1 MKLFFVSIILPLTLN
16 VIHGQKLMDRT
27 RSTVGYIENGRVMDR
42 SRSTIGYFDADRIMN
57 SSRTTIGYFSS
68 GRVMN
73 SSRSTIGY
81 LENGRVMNSARSTI
95 GYWETGRVLNS
106 NRSTLGYFEGVSNEQ
121 AVLFFF
127 FFFYPSNIIKVPT
140 LTTSTIKVLGS
151 TTAESG
157 GIISADGGS
166 SVTARGIVWSTY
178 PTPLVTL
185 STKTMDGS
193 GIGSFN
199 STLTSLTP
207 NTTYYARAYATNSA
221 GTGYGNEISF
231 IAGDLGNQRLLDV
244 SRSILGYIE
253 NGRVLDRNRSTL
265 GFLEDDKILNVSRTI
280 IGYFENGK
288 VLNSSRSII
297 GYLEGGK
304 VLNESRTI
312 IGYWENGSIL
322 KNSRSVLGY
331 YEGGKGENAALF
343 FFFFFYGSSTIQIPV
358 LTTTGITSLST
369 TTAISGGTV
378 LSDGGSTVTSRG
390 LVWSTLPGPVISL
403 PTKTSSGSGTGNF
416 TSYITA
422 LSPGTTYYAV
432 AYATNSAGTAYGNEI
447 SFKTLASPN
456 LSVTPAALTFNSSGA
471 NLSLS
476 IKSNISWSITEDISF
491 LSVSPNSGSGDTMVT
506 IRCLSNPSTASRRG
520 SIIINGYGL
529 PVQTISVNQDGNQP
543 IIQSAT
549 LTIDVSKPGKEPK
562 DLMGVNIG
570 PGSSIKGY
578 QEAGIREIRTHDY
591 YGPFDY
597 WQYTVNA
604 LDTTNKRFKTTFDPT
619 KESSYQWKETDAKMD
634 TIVRNG
640 FKPFFRLGISYPHH
654 SGVPTYPPL
663 DASGQ
668 GFQTFGEIC
677 RRTVLHY
684 SKGWNNGFNYPISY
698 WEIWNEPD
706 FKEKFWSGPQGTPIN
721 YFQLYK
727 SVSTAI
733 KELDGQLKVGGP
745 GLAYSSL
752 FFKNQTYV
760 SGFMSFCQDN
770 RLPLDFY
777 SWHLYDIRNPQ
788 GIKAYADTVRTYLD
802 KYGFKGTES
811 FITEINPDLK
821 GSSFQNDARGAA
833 WVTGALISCN
843 QAPVD
848 KFFWYRGVQLSPLA
862 DPDIFQTGNL
872 RWPGLG
878 YKLYASFLRE
888 NRKTLPVGGE
898 IVISNSFD
906 RDTTS
911 LQALAG
917 LSVSVDTISV
927 LISHLLSPAP
937 LLSVELSNIP
947 WNGSAKIIITRL
959 LDPERK
965 MFISETNGISVN
977 GKLSFSISDALTP
990 GACLLR
996 IIRKPTSTGVSKI
1009 LPFEAFETFPNPT
1022 ADDLNILPLGDISG
1036 KVAIQLIGMN
1046 NQRIRSL
1053 NFHNLLAGEL
1063 IRLPLSQVIPGM
1075 YFLQIQ
1081 TINGIW
1087 VKKIEI
1093 IR

>member
-1 MKLFFVSIILPLTLN
+1 MKITIASIFICISFNNLFA
-16 VIHGQKLMDRT
+16 QKLMDSS

-81 LENGRVMNSARSTI
+81 LENGRVMNSARTTI
-95 GYWETGRVLNS
+95 GYWETGRILNS

-127 FFFYPSNIIKVPT
+127 FFFYPSNEIKVPT
-140 LTTSTIKVLGS
+140 LTTSTIRVLGS

-157 GIISADGGS
+157 GIISADGGAS
-166 SVTARGIVWSTY
+166 IMAKGIVWSPY

-185 STKTMDGS
+185 STKTIDGT
-193 GIGSFN
+193 GTGSFI

-207 NTTYYARAYATNSA
+207 NTTYYVRAYATNSS

-253 NGRVLDRNRSTL
+253 NGRVLDRNRFTI
-265 GFLEDDKILNVSRTI
+265 GFLEDNKILNVSRTI

-312 IGYWENGSIL
+312 IGYFENGSIL

-331 YEGGKGENAALF
+331 YEGGNGENAALF
-343 FFFFFYGSSTIQIPV
+343 FFFYGSTSIQLPV
-358 LTTTGITSLST
+358 LTTTPMSDLSANS
-369 TTAISGGTV
+369 AISGGTV

-403 PTKTSSGSGTGNF
+403 PTRTSSGSGTGNF
-416 TSYITA
+416 TSYLSA
-422 LSPGTTYYAV
+422 LSPSAIYFV
-432 AYATNSAGTAYGNEI
+432 RAYATNSAGTAYGNEI

-456 LSVTPAALTFNSSGA
+456 FSVTPAALTFKAAGGE
-471 NLSLS
+471 LSLA
-476 IKSNISWSITEDISF
+476 IKSNISWSIKEDLSF
-491 LSVSPNSGSGDTMVT
+491 LSVSPNSGSGDTTVT
-506 IRCLSNPSTASRRG
+506 VRCLSNILSESRKG
-520 SIIINGYGL
+520 SLLINSLGL
-529 PVQTISVNQDGNQP
+529 PAQTIAISQEGNQP
-543 IIQSAT
+543 TIQNAT
-549 LTIDVSKPGKEPK
+549 LTVDVSKSGKAPK
-562 DLMGVNIG
+562 DLLGVNIG

-604 LDTTNKRFKTTFDPT
+604 LDTTTKRFKTNFDPT

-654 SGVPTYPPL
+654 LGVPTFPPM
-663 DASGQ
+663 DALGQ
-668 GFQTFGEIC
+668 GFQTFGEIS
-677 RRTVLHY
+677 RRTVMHY
-684 SKGWNNGFNYPISY
+684 TKGWNNGFTYPIQY

-770 RLPLDFY
+770 RLSLDFY
-777 SWHLYDIRNPQ
+777 SWHLYDILNPQ

-811 FITEINPDLK
+811 YITEINPDLK

-888 NRKTLPVGGE
+888 NQKTLPVGGE
-898 IVISNSFD
+898 IVISTAFD

-917 LSVSVDTISV
+917 QSISKDTISI
-927 LISHLLSPAP
+927 LISHLNSPANN
-937 LLSVELSNIP
+937 LNVELSNIP
-947 WNGSAKIIITRL
+947 WNGSAKMMWTRL
-959 LDPERK
+959 IDPDPK
-965 MFISETNGISVN
+965 ITVSETNIMVEN
-977 GKLSFSISDALTP
+977 GKVNFPISNTSIP
-990 GACLLR
+990 GTCLIR
-996 IIRKPTSTGVSKI
+996 IIRKQTSTGISTI
-1009 LPFEAFETFPNPT
+1009 LPAEVFEIFPNP
-1022 ADDLNILPLGDISG
+1022 ASEYIDILSLSDISENIKIRLVG
-1036 KVAIQLIGMN
+1036 LNGQQLM
-1046 NQRIRSL
+1046 L
-1053 NFHNLLAGEL
+1053 NEIKGLLAGES
-1063 IRLPLSQVIPGM
+1063 IRIPLNPYNVGV

-1081 TINGIW
+1081 NEKGIW
-1087 VKKIEI
+1087 VKQIEI